1 MLFVQT
7 ATRLELIRESKM
19 QPEIENKI
27 KDVLCEML
35 QDITIHKIDDDNM
48 IFEIDYDKYVLRF
61 KKLLES

>member
-1 MLFVQT
+1 MQT
-7 ATRLELIRESKM
+7 VTRLELIKESKM

-35 QDITIHKIDDDNM
+35 QDIKIHKIDDDNM

-61 KKLLES
+61 KQLLES

>member
-1 MLFVQT
+1 
-7 ATRLELIRESKM
+7 M

-35 QDITIHKIDDDNM
+35 QDIKIHKIDDDNM

-61 KKLLES
+61 KQLLES